1 MTFVCCVALC
11 FGTVDRR
18 KGDEHSLRGLA
29 GSFVIH
35 INVIIVSTTSSHIQ
49 HYKPPGTTPHTGE
62 IWMIYLD
69 LDNYR
74 HYLSTTK
81 ILNNHSRPR
90 IPPDSKEVDLGYID
104 LFDPSRRSKWGMFGF
119 LLPVSRLSPFF
130 SSKIFFCLFHS
141 CEWFKSGLGWCQLPW
156 TSSSLTISGLSV
168 STDPCSKMEEGHEEI
183 PSPWVE
189 LLNSGSIEF
198 RP

>member
-119 LLPVSRLSPFF
+119 LLPVSRLNSD
-130 SSKIFFCLFHS
+130 SDKTGKGTSEID
-141 CEWFKSGLGWCQLPW
+141 WCPD
-156 TSSSLTISGLSV
+156 SV
-168 STDPCSKMEEGHEEI
+168 SMVCTSQTLHFHKHLELGEYME
-183 PSPWVE
+183 S
-189 LLNSGSIEF
+189 
-198 RP
+198 